1 MTLLRHL
8 IVDGYNVIH
17 RLKRFSKG
25 DLEEKRR
32 QLKTAVE
39 LYAATEGMDW
49 TICFD
54 GKKMAGAAA
63 EDPHLLFSA
72 AEGADALMERLA
84 YQSKEKQGIVC
95 VTDDQ
100 TLRNFLFGLGVCVL
114 SVDEF
119 EKRLKRTEQAYGFR

>member
-1 MTLLRHL
+1 MTPLLHL

-25 DLEEKRR
+25 GLEEKRR
-32 QLKTAVE
+32 LLQQAVE
-39 LYAATEGMDW
+39 LYAQTEGMDW

-54 GKKMAGAAA
+54 GKKMAGIAA
-63 EDPHLLFSA
+63 EDPHLVFSGT
-72 AEGADALMERLA
+72 EGADAVMERLA
-84 YQSKEKQGIVC
+84 YQAEDRQRIVC

-100 TLRNFLFGLGVCVL
+100 TLRNFLFGLGASVL

-119 EKRLKRTEQAYGFR
+119 ERRLKQAEQTYGFR